1 MKKTL
6 KNFDF
11 NNKKVLVRADFN
23 VPLDGDIITND
34 DRIVKSLP
42 TILYILNNGG
52 AVILMSHLGRP
63 KGKYVE
69 NLSLKPV
76 ANRLSELL
84 NRDVKFLNSE
94 EVVDESVEKKVA
106 KLKSG
111 DIALLEN
118 TRFVEGEEKNDDIFS
133 KKLSDLADVY
143 INDAFGTSHRAHA
156 SNVGV
161 SKYLPSG
168 IGLLVEREV
177 EYIQNAIE
185 NPKRPFIAI
194 IGGAKVSDKIGVIE
208 NLLNKVDKIIIVGAM
223 AYTFL
228 KSQGYEVGKS
238 LVENDKLDL
247 AKSLIEKA
255 KEKGVKL
262 ILPIDFVVAAEIKE
276 GISKKTVDFD
286 KIPKDLEG
294 LDIGVKSRELIVDEL
309 QGAKTVVWNGPAGVF
324 ELKDFAEGTFAI
336 ARALANLEG
345 ATTII
350 GGGDSASAIEK
361 AGVADKISHI
371 STGGGASLELLEGKV
386 LPGIDCIE
394 DEEWFFEKKAYS
406 WKLEDEFKCY
416 RH

>member
-394 DEEWFFEKKAYS
+394 DEE
-406 WKLEDEFKCY
+406 
-416 RH
+416 